1 MDTPG
6 RRPYIGLEYRW
17 RHRLVH
23 NLKGRTMGS
32 QMVQIIILA
41 AIALF
46 LVLRLRSVL
55 GTREGYEKPP
65 EVSGPARP
73 SQRERSFEVIEG
85 GGADPDIA
93 DFVDPESPAGKALAA
108 MKRVDPQFNV
118 ADFTHGARQAYEMIV
133 MAYENGDL
141 ETLREFLSPE
151 VYKPFADAIE
161 ARQEKGY
168 TVEANFV
175 GIREVTLVD
184 AHYDAKSDE
193 GDITMRFLGELT
205 SVVKDAGGRIIEGD
219 PNEIRQQRDV
229 WTFTRHMG
237 SDNPNWLLTAT
248 GG

>member
-1 MDTPG
+1 
-6 RRPYIGLEYRW
+6 
-17 RHRLVH
+17 
-23 NLKGRTMGS
+23 MGS

-65 EVSGPARP
+65 EVSGPAQSGR
-73 SQRERSFEVIEG
+73 RDRAFEVIEG
-85 GGADPDIA
+85 GGTDPDIA
-93 DFVDPESPAGKALAA
+93 DFIDPESEAGRALVA
-108 MKRVDPQFNV
+108 MKRVDPEFSV
-118 ADFTHGARQAYEMIV
+118 AEFTHGARQAYEMIV

-141 ETLREFLSPE
+141 ETLEQFLSPE
-151 VYKPFADAIE
+151 VFQPFAEAIG
-161 ARQEKGY
+161 ARNEKGLA
-168 TVEANFV
+168 VEAAFV
-175 GIREVTLVD
+175 GVREVTLVE

-205 SVVKDAGGRIIEGD
+205 SAVKDTAGRIVEGD
-219 PNEIRQQRDV
+219 PNEIKQQRDV

-237 SDNPNWLLTAT
+237 ADDPNWLLTGT

>member
-1 MDTPG
+1 
-6 RRPYIGLEYRW
+6 
-17 RHRLVH
+17 
-23 NLKGRTMGS
+23 MGS

-65 EVSGPARP
+65 EVSGPVRANR
-73 SQRERSFEVIEG
+73 RERPFEVIEG

-93 DFVDPESPAGKALAA
+93 DFVDAESPAGKSLAQ
-108 MKRVDPQFNV
+108 MKRVDPEFSV

-133 MAYENGDL
+133 MAYESGDL
-141 ETLREFLSPE
+141 DTLREYLSPE
-151 VYKPFADAIE
+151 VFQPFADAIE
-161 ARQEKGY
+161 ARRAKGY
-168 TVEANFV
+168 TVDASFV
-175 GIREVTLVD
+175 GVREVKLVD

-205 SVVKDAGGRIIEGD
+205 SAVKDAEGRIVEGD
-219 PNEIRQQRDV
+219 PNEIKQQRDV

-237 SDNPNWLLTAT
+237 SDNPNWLLTGT